1 MESEAMD
8 VYDQLWDNSK
18 DIAEQTLELPFLQ
31 HMQMGDLQ
39 ADNYVIFMIQDINYL
54 VKVTDMLKE
63 MCDKVKLPEDLK
75 NFFGERYE
83 SYHSYAEATL
93 EKFNL
98 REVKGIKATAAM
110 EKYLSDYQAIM
121 DGYEPIFFAV
131 SLLPCVRLWLWLAN
145 QLKEGY
151 GNAYFTWK
159 KENMHGH
166 PEQHYRHL
174 LDDHLTTPDQVAKA
188 NAVFRKQMQN
198 EHDFFASSLVE

>member
-1 MESEAMD
+1 MD

-98 REVKGIKATAAM
+98 RVWS
-110 EKYLSDYQAIM
+110 YLLNQAL
-121 DGYEPIFFAV
+121 FFII
-131 SLLPCVRLWLWLAN
+131 
-145 QLKEGY
+145 Y
-151 GNAYFTWK
+151 GNNDNNNY
-159 KENMHGH
+159 
-166 PEQHYRHL
+166 YYYY
-174 LDDHLTTPDQVAKA
+174 
-188 NAVFRKQMQN
+188 
-198 EHDFFASSLVE
+198 